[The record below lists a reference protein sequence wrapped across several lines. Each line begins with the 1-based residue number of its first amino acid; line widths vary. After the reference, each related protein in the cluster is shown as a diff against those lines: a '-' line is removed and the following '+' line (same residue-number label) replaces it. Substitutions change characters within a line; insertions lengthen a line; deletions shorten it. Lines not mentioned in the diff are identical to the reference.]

1 MNNISWL
8 WISATVFFILT
19 SIAYL
24 NRRKIFGN
32 AGEFWVKKELKKLN
46 NEYKTI
52 NDVMI
57 ETSDGKTHQI
67 DHIVIS
73 KYGIFVIET
82 KHFNATLH
90 GDDYVKN
97 WTYKTYK
104 KTEYIKNPVHQNYG
118 HVQALKEILNIEE
131 DKLISI
137 VCITSNAKLRINSNV
152 VVRITKLLDKIK
164 SYNIIKIDNE
174 EELYNKIK
182 TLNIIDKQKR
192 KQHIKTM
199 EKLKE
204 QKEME
209 NKNKC
214 PLCGA
219 YLVGRTGKNGPF
231 TGCSNYPRCRFI
243 KK

>member
-1 MNNISWL
+1 MKICMILSWL
-8 WISATVFFILT
+8 FFLT
-19 SIAYL
+19 STLFYL
-24 NRRKIFGN
+24 NRRKIFGK
-32 AGEFWVKKELKKLN
+32 AGEFWTKRELRKLN

-82 KHFNATLH
+82 KHFNAALQ
-90 GDDYVKN
+90 GDNYVKN
-97 WTYKTYK
+97 WTYKTFK
-104 KTEYIKNPVHQNYG
+104 KTEYMKNPIHQNYG
-118 HVQALKEILNIEE
+118 HVQALKELLNIEE

-137 VCITSNAKLRINSNV
+137 VCITSNAKARIKSDKV
-152 VVRITKLLDKIK
+152 VSIVSLLDKIK
-164 SYNIIKIDNE
+164 SYNIIKINNE

-182 TLNIIDKQKR
+182 LLNIEDKQKR
-192 KQHIKTM
+192 KQHIIEAKT
-199 EKLKE
+199 LKE
-204 QKEME
+204 KTEIE

-214 PLCGA
+214 PLCGS

-231 TGCSNYPRCRFI
+231 TGCSNYPNCKYTR
-243 KK
+243 K